1 MNGDLGGKYE
11 AYQDN
16 WRDRVVWWLCDKILH
31 LATDQY
37 RALLRA
43 TLEAGL
49 HAASIDIYNRDPKKK
64 P

>member
-1 MNGDLGGKYE
+1 MSDTLGGKYA

-16 WRDRVVWWLCDKILH
+16 WRDRVAWWLCDKILH

-37 RALLRA
+37 RALLRG

-49 HAASIDIYNRDPKKK
+49 RVATIDLQDRTPKKQ